1 MLREIRITRR
11 ELLRIQQNDI
21 PRLPFDTI
29 REIPKITKMR
39 FEDEN
44 NEDNWMPSMMISID
58 IPTVNEY
65 INDHP
70 CNEQVSYPHLN

>member
-1 MLREIRITRR
+1 
-11 ELLRIQQNDI
+11 
-21 PRLPFDTI
+21 
-29 REIPKITKMR
+29 MR

-44 NEDNWMPSMMISID
+44 NEEIWVPSMISID

-70 CNEQVSYPHLN
+70 CNEQVSNNNYHCCKQFS

>member
-1 MLREIRITRR
+1 
-11 ELLRIQQNDI
+11 
-21 PRLPFDTI
+21 
-29 REIPKITKMR
+29 MR

-44 NEDNWMPSMMISID
+44 NEEIWVPSMISID

-70 CNEQVSYPHLN
+70 CNEQVSNSNDHCCKQFP